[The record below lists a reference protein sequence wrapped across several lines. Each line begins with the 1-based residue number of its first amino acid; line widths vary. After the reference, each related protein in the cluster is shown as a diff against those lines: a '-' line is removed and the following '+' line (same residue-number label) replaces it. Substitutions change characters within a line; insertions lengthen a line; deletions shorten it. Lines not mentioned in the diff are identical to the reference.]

1 MISCKRLS
9 YDNAEIVPVKG
20 NNSKIY
26 FSYVNKSLNDASLNE
41 KSESLQKHKKI
52 IFLAMYEKMNNSNTY
67 CQRNRERLIE

>member
-9 YDNAEIVPVKG
+9 YNNAEIVPVKE

-52 IFLAMYEKMNNSNTY
+52 IFLAMYEKMNNINTY
-67 CQRNRERLIE
+67 CQRNRKRLIE